1 MKSFIRRLA
10 ILDYLRS
17 AKTKKSTDEI
27 LQHLLNSDYFE
38 SCQDNDRTLTDS
50 AVRRTIQRDM
60 NFLYGGSSTSVN
72 RCDDQVY
79 NEFGLEVERGSGKS
93 LVWVLDPYSNL
104 TYDFEKMPS
113 YLALSFAMTQKHLS
127 GIMPKNTLHELEHF
141 FNKADSKLQKEEAT
155 ISPQQYRRLKESVE
169 FYQRGQRLQ
178 AANYDIDV
186 LDTIYRAILK
196 GRQLS
201 FNYRG
206 KSYRVHPFG
215 VVILLPKLYFVAKKD
230 ADISSPDGFRNFLIH
245 KITDLVVLQHKA
257 EIPVSFSLKSYL
269 DKGNMDVYV
278 ASEDKQTYS
287 FKLEIKTHSTSNLI
301 EDLTEN
307 PISVDQELI
316 EISHNTYELT
326 ASVKRTVQ
334 LKNWIMGL
342 GSIATVLEPQV
353 ICHDIYT
360 ELTALLTNYKD
371 NTNCLD

>member
-1 MKSFIRRLA
+1 MKTFIRRLA

-27 LQHLLNSDYFE
+27 LQHLLNSDYFDLY
-38 SCQDNDRTLTDS
+38 QDSDDFLNDS
-50 AVRRTIQRDM
+50 AIRRTIQRDM
-60 NFLYGGSSTSVN
+60 NFLYGGSSKSTKGRDEES
-72 RCDDQVY
+72 Y

-93 LVWVLDPYSNL
+93 LVWILDPYSSL
-104 TYDFEKMPS
+104 AYDFEKMPS

-127 GIMPKNTLHELEHF
+127 GIMPKNTRHELERF
-141 FNKADSKLQKEEAT
+141 FDKADSKLQEEETT
-155 ISPQQYRRLKESVE
+155 ISPQQYRRLKDSVE

-178 AANYDIDV
+178 AANFDIDV

-230 ADISSPDGFRNFLIH
+230 VDISSPEGFRNFLIH
-245 KITDLVVLQHKA
+245 KVTDLVVLQKKA
-257 EIPVSFSLKSYL
+257 ELPESFSLKSYL

-278 ASEDKQTYS
+278 APEDKQTYI
-287 FKLEIKTHSTSNLI
+287 FKLEIKTHSASNLI

-307 PISVDQELI
+307 PISKDQVLTEV
-316 EISHNTYELT
+316 SHNTYQLT

-342 GSIATVLEPQV
+342 GSIATVLEPKV
-353 ICHDIYT
+353 ICDDIYA
-360 ELTALLTNYKD
+360 ELSALLANYD
-371 NTNCLD
+371 GRPNYLD